1 LPAGLPMLLF
11 SPTMTLDMSMRD
23 IAVATRSV
31 LVPVCQ
37 FAGPILLIALTII
50 RALFVG
56 RRYGDDVQALD
67 AAPKLFLGIG
77 MLVITG
83 CFFLSQNI
91 IYREIF
97 LLFAVPGLASLC
109 EASSGWRRVT
119 YVMLSAGLLVLLW
132 EPTIRELIGRA
143 CRATGNI
150 QIVHGGPVAGWL
162 FYELVWWWVVIKFCQ
177 LLVAGARSDVL
188 RLWAFISAKPPPRRR
203 VPG

>member
-1 LPAGLPMLLF
+1 
-11 SPTMTLDMSMRD
+11 
-23 IAVATRSV
+23 
-31 LVPVCQ
+31 
-37 FAGPILLIALTII
+37 
-50 RALFVG
+50 
-56 RRYGDDVQALD
+56 
-67 AAPKLFLGIG
+67 